1 MCSHPWRPPA
11 RFDHTCMYSWFQT
24 GMCGKWH
31 DAIQGISF
39 ILLISYC
46 CYNIWKKAR
55 LVITNLDL
63 HILYVEVHC
72 VKHNVDGHVCG
83 SSARARSGLSSEAPY
98 TYMACSAVIVDIFIK
113 YTCQWHQTVLFAAR
127 THTHTPKKMQMRITR

>member
-1 MCSHPWRPPA
+1 MQPPLASTCQIRSHVHVLMVSNGYVRQMA
-11 RFDHTCMYSWFQT
+11 RCNT
-24 GMCGKWH
+24 GY
-31 DAIQGISF
+31 IF

-98 TYMACSAVIVDIFIK
+98 TYMTCSAVIVDIFII
-113 YTCQWHQTVLFAAR
+113 YTVLANGIKQFFLQHA
-127 THTHTPKKMQMRITR
+127 HTHTPKKMRMRITR